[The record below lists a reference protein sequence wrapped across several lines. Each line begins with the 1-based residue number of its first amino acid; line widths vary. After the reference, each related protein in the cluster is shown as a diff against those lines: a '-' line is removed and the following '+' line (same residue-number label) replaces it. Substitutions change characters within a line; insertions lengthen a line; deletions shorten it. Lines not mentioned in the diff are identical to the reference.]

1 MAKKKAAKIEV
12 AKRKKRKNVLSTGE
26 VIRVAAYL
34 ERLVNTGR
42 RFTNYADVA
51 HEVCNETGIA
61 CNEFNIAN
69 VWRSMKLDYMLT
81 NGLAEKRGSG
91 CETAL
96 LRKINEKLDFII
108 RGLGLTSHE

>member
-12 AKRKKRKNVLSTGE
+12 AKKRKNVLSTGE

-34 ERLVNTGR
+34 ERLVNAGR
-42 RFTNYADVA
+42 RFANYADVA

-69 VWRSMKLDYMLT
+69 VWKAMELDYMLT
-81 NGLAEKRGSG
+81 DGLAEKRGHG
-91 CETAL
+91 CETTL

-108 RGLGLTSHE
+108 RGLGLTPHE